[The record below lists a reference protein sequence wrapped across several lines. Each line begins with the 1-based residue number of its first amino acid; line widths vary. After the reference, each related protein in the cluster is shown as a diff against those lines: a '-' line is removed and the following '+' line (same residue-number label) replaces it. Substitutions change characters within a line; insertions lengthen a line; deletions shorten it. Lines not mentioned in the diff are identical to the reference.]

1 VARQGFRH
9 LLPDASYGQY
19 DEQRPSLPV
28 AGTAELGRWGDN
40 EAMMDSQLSLP
51 RPVVVGVD
59 ASASARD
66 AADWAADLAAAWN
79 APLHLVQVVLGW
91 PDEAPLPPR
100 PSGWLRELVD
110 AAERTGVPAVEAEVV
125 PGGIVDTLL
134 ERATGA
140 RMLVV
145 GSYGEAAWTGMLAGS
160 LAVTLIDRAPC
171 PVAVIRGSEPQV
183 PPPRSGPIVV
193 GVDGSKAGGVA
204 LDLAAELA
212 ASLGARLVVV
222 RATADSIAE
231 PAEAQLAA
239 VRFRY
244 PALPVHERVV
254 DGMAVS
260 ALGKAAPEA
269 RMLVIGRHG
278 AGSGLEVTLGATG
291 HELVESAPC
300 PVLIAG
306 PANRELAD
314 SPSGPEQATR

>member
-1 VARQGFRH
+1 M
-9 LLPDASYGQY
+9 
-19 DEQRPSLPV
+19 E
-28 AGTAELGRWGDN
+28 
-40 EAMMDSQLSLP
+40 SQSSLP

-100 PSGWLRELVD
+100 SSGWLRELVD
-110 AAERTGVPAVEAEVV
+110 AAERMGVPAVEAEVV
-125 PGGIVDTLL
+125 RGGIVETLL

-160 LAVTLIDRAPC
+160 LAVTLIDRASC

-193 GVDGSKAGGVA
+193 GVDGSEAGGVA

-212 ASLGARLVVV
+212 ASLGAGLVAV
-222 RATADSIAE
+222 RAAADSITE

-239 VRFRY
+239 VRLRY

-254 DGMAVS
+254 DGMAVG
-260 ALGKAAPEA
+260 ALGKAAPRA
-269 RMLVIGRHG
+269 RMLVIGRHR
-278 AGSGLEVTLGATG
+278 AGSGLDVTLGATG
-291 HELVESAPC
+291 RELVESVPC
-300 PVLIAG
+300 PVLVAG
-306 PANRELAD
+306 RAHRELAD
-314 SPSGPEQATR
+314 SVSAPEQPAR